1 MGILFLVAI
10 GYIIVKYVLPWV
22 NDQLDTEFKWW
33 QVPIALLV
41 GLIGLYALVM
51 KRDRT
56 INRNVANRH
65 SQYRKLSDS
74 ELEYLMYNGNSLDE
88 KRSARMILE
97 ERIQK
102 RKTMWHK

>member
-1 MGILFLVAI
+1 MGILFLVVI

-22 NDQLDTEFKWW
+22 NTQLDTEFKWW

-41 GLIGLYALVM
+41 GLISLYALVM
-51 KRDRT
+51 KRDRI
-56 INRNVANRH
+56 IN
-65 SQYRKLSDS
+65 RKLSDS

-97 ERIQK
+97 ERIQR
-102 RKTMWHK
+102 RKMMWHK